1 MIVFT
6 VDDNGLIKTI
16 ANQLGEYHDKA
27 PTVLKQALNATAKDA
42 RSMLA
47 EQAKEIYVIQ
57 KSRFNK
63 AMEFEPA
70 KVRTFLRQSQ
80 QRESRW
86 NSSTS
91 RPTQKYHRQAQTARK
106 SQKGKVL
113 TASGLKRLEVGNIKA
128 FVAKFSSGHVSI
140 VQRRTAARLPIKK
153 LLSPSIPK
161 MIGNEKEVYGKV
173 QPEIAQL
180 LDENIRKYIAK
191 TIERGRR
198 NDRSRN
204 AVRLGGV
211 PRR

>member
-27 PTVLKQALNATAKDA
+27 PTILKQALNATAKDA

-63 AMEFEPA
+63 AMTIKNA
-70 KVRTFLRQSQ
+70 S
-80 QRESRW
+80 SRKLEALVIATGTPMELIDFKT
-86 NSSTS
+86 NPKAPSTGAN
-91 RPTQKYHRQAQTARK
+91 RPEVT
-106 SQKGKVL
+106 KGKVL

-191 TIERGRR
+191 TIERGKKK
-198 NDRSRN
+198 
-204 AVRLGGV
+204 
-211 PRR
+211 

>member
-70 KVRTFLRQSQ
+70 K
-80 QRESRW
+80 
-86 NSSTS
+86 NSNLSATITAKGKPLELIDFKTNPKVPSTGAN
-91 RPTQKYHRQAQTARK
+91 RPEVT
-106 SQKGKVL
+106 KGKVL

-191 TIERGRR
+191 TIERGKKK
-198 NDRSRN
+198 
-204 AVRLGGV
+204 
-211 PRR
+211 